1 MLNLNLLYKAVF
13 KPEYQRFDPTKNYYT
28 IFLDTPSFAPLYPEF
43 NDRIEYLLSADSY
56 SYLHASE
63 NAALERNEV
72 EEKLS
77 EIAEMLDMR
86 TNSAPPA
93 RRFCLISYFDDEN
106 QDVQAVARQISWLE
120 CDSRDVVT
128 LLVCLSKRMSGKAE
142 LLENL
147 VGALGEKA
155 KTVDMYV
162 FTDAHTVYYRRALI
176 NSLCGAVVLNSEVAQ
191 YQTHKQRK
199 YAAAVSVGKYIDSLG
214 DDGRRYLSTKKPMLW
229 SSLYCK
235 YYDRKLDFLHQYT
248 METCENVKK
257 LTQEDFIGFANEV
270 YNSLVPHRE
279 KGAVKTTIS
288 RAVEMIPY
296 VVPGKP
302 KQALSSLRSYL
313 QYLYGDR
320 GVGAVDLTLKA
331 TLSGIYNYRIED
343 LGDKG
348 CLRLM
353 ELCSG
358 YAMPDWELQVKAM
371 LDTYIRSL
379 RDAVSNAQASLEKL
393 LDDDLMGDEEGTMDR
408 YLNQF
413 QRYYEAQKILLFFD
427 EVSRKLHA
435 YPERYDHFSRRSE
448 ELAQQMELL
457 RQSIPTGRV
466 YQYEKLPVPAL
477 SAEQMLTIDQSEALC
492 ASIRALFNSQQDNNT
507 GVTAP
512 TDCGPVFAVVLD
524 PQFSRTASVELHTAA
539 YTFCGC
545 EMNGLYFVSMEGEQ
559 DV

>member
-191 YQTHKQRK
+191 HQTHKQRK

-229 SSLYCK
+229 SSL
-235 YYDRKLDFLHQYT
+235 
-248 METCENVKK
+248 
-257 LTQEDFIGFANEV
+257 
-270 YNSLVPHRE
+270 
-279 KGAVKTTIS
+279 
-288 RAVEMIPY
+288 
-296 VVPGKP
+296 
-302 KQALSSLRSYL
+302 
-313 QYLYGDR
+313 
-320 GVGAVDLTLKA
+320 
-331 TLSGIYNYRIED
+331 
-343 LGDKG
+343 
-348 CLRLM
+348 
-353 ELCSG
+353 
-358 YAMPDWELQVKAM
+358 
-371 LDTYIRSL
+371 
-379 RDAVSNAQASLEKL
+379 
-393 LDDDLMGDEEGTMDR
+393 
-408 YLNQF
+408 
-413 QRYYEAQKILLFFD
+413 
-427 EVSRKLHA
+427 
-435 YPERYDHFSRRSE
+435 
-448 ELAQQMELL
+448 
-457 RQSIPTGRV
+457 
-466 YQYEKLPVPAL
+466 
-477 SAEQMLTIDQSEALC
+477 
-492 ASIRALFNSQQDNNT
+492 
-507 GVTAP
+507 
-512 TDCGPVFAVVLD
+512 
-524 PQFSRTASVELHTAA
+524 
-539 YTFCGC
+539 
-545 EMNGLYFVSMEGEQ
+545 
-559 DV
+559 